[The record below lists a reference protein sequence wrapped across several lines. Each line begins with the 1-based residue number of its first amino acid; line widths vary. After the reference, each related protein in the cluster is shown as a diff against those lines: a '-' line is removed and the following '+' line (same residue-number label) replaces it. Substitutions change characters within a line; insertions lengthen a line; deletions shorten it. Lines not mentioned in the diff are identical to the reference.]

1 MQKEKRR
8 KEKRKVNRS
17 YQVRC
22 CVHLSYYLLRI
33 RLREV
38 EGASA
43 TPSSPK
49 IQAYH
54 SDAVKARMSLSY
66 TPACIRK

>member
-1 MQKEKRR
+1 
-8 KEKRKVNRS
+8 
-17 YQVRC
+17 
-22 CVHLSYYLLRI
+22 VHLSYYLLRI

-54 SDAVKARMSLSY
+54 SDAIEARRSLSY
-66 TPACIRK
+66 TPTYIRE